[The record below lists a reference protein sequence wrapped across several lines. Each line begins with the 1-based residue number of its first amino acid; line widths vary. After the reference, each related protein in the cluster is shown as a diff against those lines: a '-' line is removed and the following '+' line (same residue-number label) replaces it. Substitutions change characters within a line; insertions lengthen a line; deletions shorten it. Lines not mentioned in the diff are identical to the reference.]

1 MKTPCLGEL
10 FCHIAH
16 HAWEYQDELG
26 MSDAD
31 VQKIMA
37 LKIKTKK
44 EHLKNEAQVECLA
57 LDIMAGIWSEKPDV
71 AAIKKLIDAKF
82 ELKSAG
88 MKNTVVAFIALKSM
102 FTKDQMKKLK
112 EICKR
117 QQCGN
122 EMKKSQEK
130 ESPTCHS

>member
-31 VQKIMA
+31 VQKIME

-44 EHLKNEAQVECLA
+44 EHLKNEAQVECLS
-57 LDIMAGIWSEKPDV
+57 LDIMAGIWAPKPDA
-71 AAIKKLIDAKF
+71 AAIKKLIDSKF
-82 ELKSAG
+82 ELKRGG
-88 MKNTVVAFIALKSM
+88 MKNMVDAFLALKGIFS
-102 FTKDQMKKLK
+102 KDQMKKLK

-122 EMKKSQEK
+122 ETKKEV
-130 ESPTCHS
+130 PTCRS

>member
-16 HAWEYQDELG
+16 HAWEYQDELK

-31 VQKIMA
+31 VQKIME

-44 EHLKNEAQVECLA
+44 EHLKNEAQVECLS
-57 LDIMAGIWSEKPDV
+57 LDIMAGIWAPKPDA
-71 AAIKKLIDAKF
+71 AAIKKIIDGKF
-82 ELKSAG
+82 ELKREG
-88 MKNTVVAFIALKSM
+88 MKSMVDAFIALKGM

-122 EMKKSQEK
+122 EAKKEA
-130 ESPTCHS
+130 PTCH